1 MSSFMG
7 NGLFIA
13 GTDTGVGKT
22 FIAGGLASFFHQRGV
37 RVGVMKP
44 VESGCE
50 PLAGGLQPQDGV
62 FLQKMSSSTDDL
74 KKIVPY
80 RLEHPLTP
88 SVAAELEDV
97 VIDLEAIKD
106 IYQEREVQYDMM
118 LVEGVG
124 GLLAPLYKRS
134 TSVDLIRLLDIPLI
148 VVARN
153 ALGTINHTLLTVEH
167 ARQSGLAVLGV
178 ILNGCSP
185 DPDVSVETNHQVIR
199 ELSGVPFLGEVPFL
213 SHPEETDNLA
223 LAALIEEHVDSN
235 LLKNFI

>member
-1 MSSFMG
+1 MG
-7 NGLFIA
+7 RGFFIA

-22 FIAGGLASFFHQRGV
+22 FITGGLASLYRQRGV

-50 PLAGGLQPQDGV
+50 RLANGLHPHDAL
-62 FLQKMSSSTDDL
+62 FLKEMSLSTDDMDL
-74 KKIVPY
+74 IVPY

-88 SVAAELEDV
+88 SVAAELEGV
-97 VIDLEAIKD
+97 VIDLATIKG
-106 IYQEREVQYDMM
+106 IYQQLESQYDLM

-124 GLLAPLYKRS
+124 GLLAPLYKSS

-153 ALGTINHTLLTVEH
+153 ALGTINHTLLTVAH
-167 ARQSGLAVLGV
+167 ARQSGLTVAGI

-185 DPDVSVETNHQVIR
+185 DPDISAQTNHHVIR
-199 ELSGVPFLGEVPFL
+199 QLSGLPLIGKVPYCPF
-213 SHPEETDNLA
+213 PEGADRSV
-223 LAALIEEHVDSN
+223 LAALIDEHVDCDI
-235 LLKNFI
+235 LEKVF

>member
-1 MSSFMG
+1 MG

-50 PLAGGLQPQDGV
+50 PFADGLYPQDGA
-62 FLQKMSSSTDDL
+62 FLQKMSASNDDL
-74 KKIVPY
+74 DKIVPY

-97 VIDLEAIKD
+97 VIDLEAIQN
-106 IYQEREVQYDMM
+106 IYQQREDQYDLM

-124 GLLAPLYKRS
+124 GLLAPLYKRL

-167 ARQSGLAVLGV
+167 ARESGLTVFGV
-178 ILNGCSP
+178 ILNCCSP
-185 DPDVSVETNHQVIR
+185 DPDVSVETNPRVIR
-199 ELSGVPFLGEVPFL
+199 ELSGVPFLGEVPFF
-213 SHPEETDNLA
+213 SHPEGTDMVA
-223 LAALIEEHVDSN
+223 LAALIEEHLDSN

>member
-1 MSSFMG
+1 MG

-22 FIAGGLASFFHQRGV
+22 FIAGGLASFFHQRGLG
-37 RVGVMKP
+37 VGVMKP

-50 PLAGGLQPQDGV
+50 RFADGLYPRDGI
-62 FLQKMSSSTDDL
+62 FLQKMSASTDDL
-74 KKIVPY
+74 EKIVPY

-88 SVAAELEDV
+88 SVAAELEHV
-97 VIDLEAIKD
+97 VIDLETIQN
-106 IYQEREVQYDMM
+106 IYQQCEDQYDLM

-124 GLLAPLYKRS
+124 GLLAPLYKRT
-134 TSVDLIRLLDIPLI
+134 TSVDLIRLLEIPLI

-153 ALGTINHTLLTVEH
+153 ALGTINHTLLTVDH
-167 ARQSGLAVLGV
+167 ARQSGLTVFGV
-178 ILNGCSP
+178 ILNCCSP

-199 ELSGVPFLGEVPFL
+199 ELSGVPFLGEVPFV
-213 SHPEETDNLA
+213 SHPAGTDKVT
-223 LAALIEEHVDSN
+223 LAALIEKHLDSN

>member
-1 MSSFMG
+1 MG
-7 NGLFIA
+7 KGLFIT

-22 FIAGGLASFFHQRGV
+22 FIAGGLASYFHKCGV

-50 PLAGGLQPQDGV
+50 RLADGLRPHDGL
-62 FLQKMSSSTDDL
+62 FLKEMSASTDDVEQ
-74 KKIVPY
+74 IVPY

-88 SVAAELEDV
+88 SVAAELEDI
-97 VIDLEAIKD
+97 VIDLEAIKN
-106 IYQEREVQYDMM
+106 IYQQRAAQYDLM

-124 GLLAPLYKRS
+124 GLLAPLYKCS
-134 TSVDLIRLLDIPLI
+134 TSVDLIRLLGIPLI

-167 ARQSGLAVLGV
+167 ARQSGLTVLGI

-199 ELSGVPFLGEVPFL
+199 ELSGVPLLGEVPFC
-213 SHPEETDNLA
+213 SRPEETDRLS
-223 LAALIEEHVDSN
+223 LAALIEEYVDGK

>member
-1 MSSFMG
+1 MG
-7 NGLFIA
+7 KGLFIA

-22 FIAGGLASFFHQRGV
+22 FIAGGLASFFHQRGM

-50 PLAGGLQPQDGV
+50 RLADGLYPQDGV
-62 FLQKMSSSTDDL
+62 FLQTMSSSTDDL
-74 KKIVPY
+74 KEIVPY

-97 VIDLEAIKD
+97 VIDLEAIHN
-106 IYQEREVQYDMM
+106 IYQQREAQNDLM

-124 GLLAPLYKRS
+124 GLLAPLYKRF
-134 TSVDLIRLLDIPLI
+134 TSVDLVRLLDIPLI

-153 ALGTINHTLLTVEH
+153 GLGTINHTLLTVEH
-167 ARQSGLAVLGV
+167 SRQSGLTVLGV
-178 ILNGCSP
+178 ILNCCSS

-199 ELSGVPFLGEVPFL
+199 ELSGVPFLGEVPFF
-213 SHPEETDNLA
+213 SQSEETDRVG
-223 LAALIEEHVDSN
+223 LAALIEKHLDGN
-235 LLKNFI
+235 LLNNFI

>member
-1 MSSFMG
+1 MG
-7 NGLFIA
+7 KGLFIA

-22 FIAGGLASFFHQRGV
+22 FITGGLASSFHQRGV

-50 PLAGGLQPQDGV
+50 RLANGLHPQDGI

-74 KKIVPY
+74 ERIVPY

-88 SVAAELEDV
+88 SVAAELEGV
-97 VIDLEAIKD
+97 LIDLEAIYN
-106 IYQEREVQYDMM
+106 IYQQGEGQYDLM

-148 VVARN
+148 VIGRN

-167 ARQSGLAVLGV
+167 ARRSGLTVLGV
-178 ILNGCSP
+178 ILNCCSP
-185 DPDVSVETNHQVIR
+185 DPDVSAETNHQIIK
-199 ELSGVPFLGEVPFL
+199 ELSGVPFLGEVPFR
-213 SHPEETDNLA
+213 SYPAETDRLA
-223 LAALIEEHVDSN
+223 LAALIEKNLDSN
-235 LLKNFI
+235 FLKNFI

>member
-1 MSSFMG
+1 MG
-7 NGLFIA
+7 KGLFIA
-13 GTDTGVGKT
+13 GTDTGAGKT
-22 FIAGGLASFFHQRGV
+22 FVAGGLVGFFHQRGV

-50 PLAGGLQPQDGV
+50 RLADGLHPQDGV
-62 FLQKMSSSTDDL
+62 FLQKMSASTDDL
-74 KKIVPY
+74 EKIVPY

-97 VIDLEAIKD
+97 VIDLEAIQT
-106 IYQEREVQYDMM
+106 IYQQRAAQYDLM

-124 GLLAPLYKRS
+124 GLLTPLYKGS
-134 TSVDLIRLLDIPLI
+134 TSVDLIRLLAIPLI

-167 ARQSGLAVLGV
+167 ARQSGLTVVGV
-178 ILNGCSP
+178 ILNCCSP
-185 DPDVSVETNHQVIR
+185 NPDVSMETNHRVIR
-199 ELSGVPFLGEVPFL
+199 ELSGVPFLGEVPFF
-213 SHPEETDNLA
+213 SHPEETDSVA
-223 LAALIEEHVDSN
+223 LAALIEEHVDSK

>member
-1 MSSFMG
+1 MG

-22 FIAGGLASFFHQRGV
+22 FIAGGLASFFNQRGL

-50 PLAGGLQPQDGV
+50 RLANGLHPQDGF
-62 FLQKMSSSTDDL
+62 FLQQMSSSTDDL
-74 KKIVPY
+74 DKIVPY

-97 VIDLEAIKD
+97 VIDLEAIQN
-106 IYQEREVQYDMM
+106 IYQQCEAQYNLM

-124 GLLAPLYKRS
+124 GLLSPLYKS
-134 TSVDLIRLLDIPLI
+134 TTGVDLIRLLNIPLI

-167 ARQSGLAVLGV
+167 ARQSGLTVFGV
-178 ILNGCSP
+178 ILNCCRP
-185 DPDVSVETNHQVIR
+185 HPDVSVETNHQVIR
-199 ELSGVPFLGEVPFL
+199 ELSGVPFLGEVPFF
-213 SHPEETDNLA
+213 SHPAGTDREA
-223 LAALIEEHVDSN
+223 LAALIEKHVDSN

>member
-1 MSSFMG
+1 MG

-22 FIAGGLASFFHQRGV
+22 FIAGGLASLFHKRGV

-50 PLAGGLQPQDGV
+50 RLADGLCPHDGL
-62 FLQKMSSSTDDL
+62 FLKEMSASTDDVEQ
-74 KKIVPY
+74 IVPY

-97 VIDLEAIKD
+97 VIDLEVIQDA
-106 IYQEREVQYDMM
+106 YRQRAARYDLM
-118 LVEGVG
+118 LVEGFG
-124 GLLAPLYKRS
+124 GLLAPLYKHS
-134 TSVDLIRLLDIPLI
+134 TSVDVIRLLDIPLI
-148 VVARN
+148 LVARN

-167 ARQSGLAVLGV
+167 ARQSGLTVVGI
-178 ILNGCSP
+178 ILNCCSP
-185 DPDVSVETNHQVIR
+185 DPDLSVETNHQVIKQ
-199 ELSGVPFLGEVPFL
+199 LSGVPILGEVPFC
-213 SHPEETDNLA
+213 SHPERTDRSA
-223 LAALIEEHVDSN
+223 LAALIEKHVDSK

>member
-1 MSSFMG
+1 MG
-7 NGLFIA
+7 KGVFLT

-22 FIAGGLASFFHQRGV
+22 FITEGIASFFHQRGI

-50 PLAGGLQPQDGV
+50 CSVNGLHPHDGV

-74 KKIVPY
+74 DKIVPY

-88 SVAAELEDV
+88 SVAAKLENV
-97 VIDLEAIKD
+97 VIDLKSIQN
-106 IYQEREVQYDMM
+106 IYQQREDQYDLM

-167 ARQSGLAVLGV
+167 ARQKGLAVFGV
-178 ILNGCSP
+178 ILNCCSS
-185 DPDVSVETNHQVIR
+185 DPDVSVETNHEVIR
-199 ELSGVPFLGEVPFL
+199 ELSGVPFLGKVPFL
-213 SHPEETDNLA
+213 AQTEETDGVA
-223 LAALIEEHVDSN
+223 LAALIEKHLDSN

>member
-1 MSSFMG
+1 MG

-50 PLAGGLQPQDGV
+50 RFADGLRPQDGV
-62 FLQKMSSSTDDL
+62 FLQKMSSSAEDL
-74 KKIVPY
+74 EKIVLY

-88 SVAAELEDV
+88 SVAADLEDV
-97 VIDLEAIKD
+97 VIDLKAIQD
-106 IYQEREVQYDMM
+106 VYQQREVHYDLM

-124 GLLAPLYKRS
+124 GLLAPLYKDS

-153 ALGTINHTLLTVEH
+153 ALGTINHTLLTVEY
-167 ARQSGLAVLGV
+167 ARQSRLTVLGV
-178 ILNGCSP
+178 ILNCCSP

-199 ELSGVPFLGEVPFL
+199 ELSKVPFLGEVPFF
-213 SHPEETDNLA
+213 SYSAETDRVA
-223 LAALIEEHVDSN
+223 LAALIEKHVDSN

>member
-1 MSSFMG
+1 MG
-7 NGLFIA
+7 KGLFIT

-22 FIAGGLASFFHQRGV
+22 FITASLASFFHQWGV

-50 PLAGGLQPQDGV
+50 RLANGLHPQDGI

-74 KKIVPY
+74 EKIVPY

-88 SVAAELEDV
+88 SVAAELENV
-97 VIDLEAIKD
+97 IIDLEAIKD
-106 IYQEREVQYDMM
+106 IYQQREDQYDLM

-124 GLLAPLYKRS
+124 GLLAPLYKRL
-134 TSVDLIRLLDIPLI
+134 TSVDLIRLLDIPLV

-153 ALGTINHTLLTVEH
+153 ALGTINHTLLTVKH
-167 ARQSGLAVLGV
+167 SRQNGLTVLGV
-178 ILNGCSP
+178 ILNCCSSNP
-185 DPDVSVETNHQVIR
+185 DLSVETNHQVIR
-199 ELSGVPFLGEVPFL
+199 ELSGVPFLGEIPFFAN
-213 SHPEETDNLA
+213 PDETDGVA
-223 LAALIEEHVDSN
+223 FAALIEKHVDSN

>member
-1 MSSFMG
+1 MG
-7 NGLFIA
+7 KGLFIA

-22 FIAGGLASFFHQRGV
+22 FITGGLASFFHQRGV

-50 PLAGGLQPQDGV
+50 RLADGLHPQDGI

-74 KKIVPY
+74 EKIVPY

-88 SVAAELEDV
+88 SVAAELENV
-97 VIDLEAIKD
+97 IIDLEAIKD
-106 IYQEREVQYDMM
+106 IYQQGEDQYDLM

-124 GLLAPLYKRS
+124 GLLAPLYKRF
-134 TSVDLIRLLDIPLI
+134 TSVDLIRLLDIPLV

-167 ARQSGLAVLGV
+167 SRQSGLTVLGV
-178 ILNGCSP
+178 ILNCCSS

-199 ELSGVPFLGEVPFL
+199 ELSGVPFLGEIPFF
-213 SHPEETDNLA
+213 SNPAETDGVA
-223 LAALIEEHVDSN
+223 LAALIEKHVDSN